1 MSFELHHWKHI
12 EDELSQIVGK
22 QLRSTSHALTTGE
35 GSQFRSAVHESR
47 KSVKKVRAVAAFL
60 TEAGAK
66 LPRKDRKR
74 VKSAARALSRVRDSA
89 AIIDT
94 FDRVRRRYPRQ
105 LPENTYRILR
115 RSLVA
120 ARDRTEA
127 RAQRDG
133 VVADAAENVEKT
145 RKSAR
150 KWRSPSIKWSATIPI
165 VADSYRRSRNAM
177 KRALVT
183 GQSATLHRWR
193 KELKTLWYQLR
204 LTGPLMTGV
213 SPLIAEV
220 HRLETEL
227 GDDHNLVV
235 LEATLRGC
243 RELRSMRAEIR
254 QIDRLAARMRQPLS
268 RAWGRQATERPRWI
282 AVFGP
287 KSHVE
292 VYLQL
297 AEADQ
302 KEHERSAAQDTP
314 RGMKPPPS
322 GKEFGSSVAT
332 WIEIGVQQPLVGRQN
347 RRKREGDNRDE
358 KDCAKGQPGIAQQP
372 C

>member
-1 MSFELHHWKHI
+1 MSFELHHRQHI
-12 EDELSQIVGK
+12 EDELLKIVRQ
-22 QLRSTSHALTTGE
+22 QLRNTSHALTTSE

-94 FDRVRRRYPRQ
+94 LDRVRRRYPRQ
-105 LPENTYRILR
+105 LPENTYRVLR
-115 RSLVA
+115 GSLVA
-120 ARDRTEA
+120 ARNRTEA

-133 VVADAAENVEKT
+133 VVAAAAERVEKA
-145 RKSAR
+145 RKSVR
-150 KWRSPSIKWSATIPI
+150 KWRSPSINWSSTIPI

-177 KRALVT
+177 NRALAT

-204 LTGPLMTGV
+204 LTGPLVTGV
-213 SPLIAEV
+213 SPLIANL

-235 LEATLRGC
+235 LAATLRGC
-243 RELRSMRAEIR
+243 RELRSMRADIR
-254 QIDRLAARMRQPLS
+254 VVDRLAARMRQPLRR
-268 RAWGRQATERPRWI
+268 RAFALGRRLHARKPKAFARW
-282 AVFGP
+282 
-287 KSHVE
+287 
-292 VYLQL
+292 L
-297 AEADQ
+297 
-302 KEHERSAAQDTP
+302 
-314 RGMKPPPS
+314 RGS
-322 GKEFGSSVAT
+322 YE
-332 WIEIGVQQPLVGRQN
+332 
-347 RRKREGDNRDE
+347 
-358 KDCAKGQPGIAQQP
+358 
-372 C
+372 